1 MSQPRSA
8 RKFWSVSSTTPAWR
22 RTVAE
27 ASSKA
32 SIAPMR
38 STLSTTSP
46 ARGTPPPTIPVLP
59 ACGTRGT
66 SSSAQAA
73 STAATSSVERG
84 RTTSGA

>member
-1 MSQPRSA
+1 M
-8 RKFWSVSSTTPAWR
+8 
-22 RTVAE
+22 AE

-46 ARGTPPPTIPVLP
+46 ARGTPPPTMPVLP
-59 ACGTRGT
+59 ACGTTGT

-73 STAATSSVERG
+73 STAETSAVVRG
-84 RTTSGA
+84 RTTSGAAPTYLPIQSRP